1 MSKKKQFSVAA
12 AAAPEESKP
21 VAEVVV
27 ETESTEEQ
35 VVESVEPTEAEVR
48 QLAEE
53 RQEIQSLRE
62 ETQPVFDPV
71 QEAKDAKVTA
81 HIDNSGFDLDKV
93 KAKLSS
99 SGLGLLGIIENYMV
113 EMVRRRPIVE
123 ARGVQLQVQLYRT
136 IRSIIARTSDE
147 DFQVL
152 FPALLALFNEYRED
166 VFHED
171 LINRF
176 SASLTLQPAE
186 REGYRRV
193 VNMLMVLADPQTRRK
208 NLSTVDLVYTT
219 KFDFTEIATNRVI
232 NFFEKYK

>member
-93 KAKLSS
+93 KCFH
-99 SGLGLLGIIENYMV
+99 LLLQ
-113 EMVRRRPIVE
+113 
-123 ARGVQLQVQLYRT
+123 QL
-136 IRSIIARTSDE
+136 
-147 DFQVL
+147 
-152 FPALLALFNEYRED
+152 
-166 VFHED
+166 
-171 LINRF
+171 
-176 SASLTLQPAE
+176 
-186 REGYRRV
+186 
-193 VNMLMVLADPQTRRK
+193 
-208 NLSTVDLVYTT
+208 
-219 KFDFTEIATNRVI
+219 
-232 NFFEKYK
+232 